1 VVFIVILLE
10 DNTKSSTYGTPK
22 CFTMRLILSSSDVS
36 RCSTLDTSVLDTQ
49 DDVLLE
55 TTPVTGTGSLSV
67 EAVVAMVTAA
77 SGALLT
83 AVGST
88 LTDRRLDAA
97 VGALDGITVATTDG
111 VIVDWTIVAT
121 CTPLTPIVTI
131 TIKKATHDKCSTMD
145 CTTMD

>member
-1 VVFIVILLE
+1 
-10 DNTKSSTYGTPK
+10 
-22 CFTMRLILSSSDVS
+22 MRLILSSSDVS

-67 EAVVAMVTAA
+67 EAVVAMVTTA

-83 AVGST
+83 AVAST

-131 TIKKATHDKCSTMD
+131 TIKKATHDNGSTMD